1 MKNNIARITLFSI
14 IAMMSLFLMGSANQS
29 KVDIP
34 PNCTKQL
41 EEITASFNDIP
52 IANRRAW
59 KGAIASN
66 PELLLRLS
74 TRKLVSIK

>member
-29 KVDIP
+29 QVGVQL
-34 PNCTKQL
+34 NSTRQL
-41 EEITASFNDIP
+41 EAIAANFKDIP
-52 IANRRAW
+52 IANRDAW
-59 KGAIASN
+59 ERAIASD

-74 TRKLVSIK
+74 TIKLVSIK